1 VQHIYEAAVRGIPG
15 LEAVAIAD
23 DFTIT
28 GPALSVA
35 QALQQLVEACKDDGP
50 ILNFGKCKALW
61 AYSTN
66 HPSYEPFCDAMSSYS
81 EPIPIFYDAIPLLGA
96 GVGLGNSRARF
107 CNDAIQQHSNFFA
120 AITHPD
126 MPVQAAMLLLRVSG
140 IPRLTYLTRVIPPAI
155 IREACENFD
164 AMIMRTVAD
173 KCHLPDPATNTN
185 VRRHITLPLS
195 VCWDGILTTYTIFTC
210 GLLQFHGSISSHHH
224 ESQHAWRNGTAAA
237 RHRHRLSLG

>member
-1 VQHIYEAAVRGIPG
+1 MLFIVHLTHHVCGGSSISAMVVVLLTSASTIVVRIYRFINDDGVRQGCPVAAFLYALSVQHIYEAAVRGIPG

-35 QALQQLVEACKDDGP
+35 LAVQQLVEPCKDDGP

-66 HPSYEPFCDAMSSYS
+66 HPSYAPFCAAMSSYG
-81 EPIPIFYDAIPLLGA
+81 EPIPISYDAIPLLGA

-107 CNDAIQQHSNFFA
+107 CNNAIQQHSNFFA
-120 AITHPD
+120 AITHAD

-140 IPRLTYLTRVIPPAI
+140 ILRLTP
-155 IREACENFD
+155 
-164 AMIMRTVAD
+164 
-173 KCHLPDPATNTN
+173 H
-185 VRRHITLPLS
+185 
-195 VCWDGILTTYTIFTC
+195 
-210 GLLQFHGSISSHHH
+210 
-224 ESQHAWRNGTAAA
+224 A
-237 RHRHRLSLG
+237 RHSTGNHQGSM